1 MDEPSAMTKYP
12 DGEMTRCCCK
22 IKGFHRLTKGLFVMK
37 VSAIAAS
44 LALGLFVLDGISVF
58 AQTPAGQPPAPR
70 PTQPAPAAQ
79 TPPAQPPAAAPA
91 PQPPAPF
98 PAGAKVAFINPQR
111 IFQESAEGKAALTR
125 VKTVTDKKQADN
137 NAKQKA
143 LADNQAKLQAS
154 GGVMSDAARGQLE
167 KEIEKQQVELQRFQ
181 QDAQAEIQELQNEV
195 QNEFARKVQPL
206 IDQLA
211 KEKGLHLVFNVND
224 AGFAWVEP
232 GLDLTPEIIKKLDT
246 GKPATTPKP

>member
-1 MDEPSAMTKYP
+1 
-12 DGEMTRCCCK
+12 
-22 IKGFHRLTKGLFVMK
+22 MK
-37 VSAIAAS
+37 VSAIVAS
-44 LALGLFVLDGISVF
+44 LALSLVALTGASAFGQ
-58 AQTPAGQPPAPR
+58 AAAQPPKPAPA
-70 PTQPAPAAQ
+70 APAAQ
-79 TPPAQPPAAAPA
+79 TPPSQPQAAQA
-91 PQPPAPF
+91 QPPAPF

-111 IFQESAEGKAALTR
+111 IFQESADGKTALTR
-125 VKTVTDKKQADN
+125 VKTLTDKKQNEN

-143 LADNQAKLQAS
+143 LADNQQKLQGG

-167 KEIEKQQVELQRFQ
+167 KEIERQQVELQRFQ

-232 GLDLTPEIIKKLDT
+232 GLDLTPEVIKKLDT
-246 GKPATTPKP
+246 GKGGTAPK